1 MYLGQGSAVVEGDS
15 GLLSHAITTG
25 SGIGHRRPGL
35 GLLAYALDAKGVK
48 LPDGVLLVAIIAGGL
63 MFLSGI
69 ALEVRAHWK
78 SRPDARPASAAMVS
92 VRGRVDRAEQ
102 RRNRG
107 HMLDADSVGNLL
119 QEDNVGSDEPLDTPT
134 EAPQEPREPPRR
146 RE

>member
-1 MYLGQGSAVVEGDS
+1 MRLRPGV
-15 GLLSHAITTG
+15 GL
-25 SGIGHRRPGL
+25 GIGGL
-35 GLLAYALDAKGVK
+35 GLELLAYALDAKGVK

-63 MFLSGI
+63 MFLSRI
-69 ALEVRAHWK
+69 ALEVRAHRK